1 MASKSASLTSVAVEF
16 NATQG
21 LVVGSTE
28 ATIGDTGEVFG
39 GPQNCTI
46 HGDLIVH
53 GKTQTTNSTIV
64 TIADKNIQLAKVT
77 SSLKTTNNAA
87 DAFSDLT
94 PTTSGTI
101 TNSQTNVNGKV
112 KSIAA
117 GSGALNDQANNYNT
131 HADFGGDG
139 QLVITYDTNGSG
151 AVTVDGI
158 TSPGGFLAV
167 GNTITVE
174 DAGGGTFD
182 LTVKSGGVIASGL
195 SDENL
200 SGAGIT
206 IVSGEASADDKTIL
220 YQQDTDAFEIN
231 QHWLPSAN
239 DSFNLGSASQRWQNV
254 FTMDLHLANERGDW
268 TLVEEANYLTV
279 RNNKNGK
286 RYKLLME
293 ELPDDED

>member
-1 MASKSASLTSVAVEF
+1 MPIKSSSFSTAQVEF
-16 NATQG
+16 KATQG
-21 LVVGSTE
+21 LVVGSEE
-28 ATIGDTGEVFG
+28 ATLGDTGEVFG
-39 GPQNCTI
+39 GPQDCTI
-46 HGDLIVH
+46 FGDLTVH
-53 GKTQTTNSTIV
+53 GKTQTVNSTVV

-77 SSLKTTNNAA
+77 SSLKTTNSAA

-94 PTTSGTI
+94 PSTSGTI
-101 TNSQTNVNGKV
+101 TNSQNNVNGKI

-117 GSGALNDQANNYNT
+117 GSATLDDQANNYNT
-131 HADFGGDG
+131 HADFGGRG
-139 QLVITYDTNGSG
+139 ELVITYDTNGSS

-167 GNTITVE
+167 GNIITVQ

-182 LTVKSGGVIASGL
+182 LTVKASGVIASGL
-195 SDENL
+195 SDINL
-200 SGAGIT
+200 TGAGIT

-220 YQQDTDAFEIN
+220 YQQDTDAFEVN

-239 DSFNLGSASQRWQNV
+239 DSFNLGSSTQRWQNV

-293 ELPDDED
+293 ELPEDED

>member
-1 MASKSASLTSVAVEF
+1 MSGITTSNSVIGVEL

-28 ATIGDTGEVFG
+28 VTLGDSGEVFG

-53 GKTQTTNSTIV
+53 GKTQTVNSTVV

-77 SSLKTTNNAA
+77 SSLKTTNSAA

-94 PTTSGTI
+94 PSTSGTI
-101 TNSQTNVNGKV
+101 TNSQNNVNGKI

-117 GSGALNDQANNYNT
+117 GSGALTDQANKYNT

-167 GNTITVE
+167 GNTITVQ

-195 SDENL
+195 SDVDL

-206 IVSGEASADDKTIL
+206 IVSGEASADDKSIL

-239 DSFNLGSASQRWQNV
+239 DSFNLGSATQRWQNV
-254 FTMDLHLANERGDW
+254 FTMDLHLANDRGDW